1 MNTLKEILSAIHPLT
16 QSEWE
21 IVEPKFHREDLTKNE
36 IIVLKGQTE
45 NYLYFIEKGI
55 LRAWV
60 DKEEKEITFDF
71 HFENSIY
78 SSYTSFLT
86 RTPSEYNVQAITNMV
101 IWKIH
106 YDELQTIYEQT
117 STGQIIGR
125 KAAEMLF
132 KEKSKREMALLSKS
146 PEQLYLDL
154 FSEQPDLIRQIPLKY
169 IASYIGITPQAL
181 SRIRKRIY

>member
-1 MNTLKEILSAIHPLT
+1 VNALKEILSAIYPLT
-16 QSEWE
+16 QSEWN
-21 IVEPKFHREDLTKNE
+21 IVEHKFRREDVAKNE

-55 LRAWV
+55 LRTWM
-60 DKEEKEITFDF
+60 DKGEKQLTFDF

-86 RTPSEYNVQAITNMV
+86 RSPSEYNVQAITNMV

-132 KEKSKREMALLSKS
+132 MEKSKREIALLSKS

-154 FSEQPDLIRQIPLKY
+154 FTEQPELIRQIPLKY
-169 IASYIGITPQAL
+169 IASYIGVTPQAL